1 MHFMTAAV
9 VPKWGAAHLRN
20 AKGQKVLQKNKC
32 SLHFSQRELG
42 LKAGAMWIWI
52 WTQRSQEL
60 MLCEQQMSADASP
73 CDCSKEERE
82 SEQLKRLLQA
92 FNESWD

>member
-20 AKGQKVLQKNKC
+20 AKGQKVLQKKKC
-32 SLHFSQRELG
+32 SLRFLRELG
-42 LKAGAMWIWI
+42 LEAGAMWIWI

-82 SEQLKRLLQA
+82 SDPLKRLLQA
-92 FNESWD
+92 IHESWD